1 MFDPDY
7 SVHPGEIL
15 RDELAARGIEPDAE
29 MQAVLDGGVLSD
41 ALAER
46 LKAVLGTGAHAWKNL
61 MWQYYEWA
69 MKRFGVLFDKSIDD
83 GPLADEEKEEFDRL
97 TDLIEAYED
106 EHYPIGK
113 PSLEDILEF
122 WEDQRPDKTKILQ
135 EYVDCAKMLVEEGMT
150 EGDVN
155 DWLYQKQC
163 MLNGRT
169 VMDLIMTGHE
179 DEIAGFLIKLKSWTE
194 A

>member
-1 MFDPDY
+1 MIKKYSFNPDY
-7 SVHPGEIL
+7 GMHPGETL
-15 RDELAARGIEPDAE
+15 RDELEARGIEPDAE

-41 ALAER
+41 ELAER
-46 LKAVLGTGAHAWKNL
+46 LEKALGISAQTWKNL
-61 MWQYYEWA
+61 MEQHYEWA
-69 MKRFGVLFDKSIDD
+69 VKRLRDLWGAEEERGEFER
-83 GPLADEEKEEFDRL
+83 LA
-97 TDLIEAYED
+97 TLIEAYED